1 MSRSDQVLSSLASS
15 INCALLQT
23 FVRVVETGNI
33 SAAARSLFLA
43 QSAVSAQLATL
54 TRAVGVTLLE
64 RVHGRWEPTAAGR
77 AVYDRALEL
86 LRLVDTLEREVQD
99 RIDDVAGHVVIG
111 STRTITDTV
120 LPRIVA
126 SFREQFPKIR
136 LEVLTGNRRDAE
148 MWLASDRIDAALVA
162 LPFGKKGLAIHR
174 FGIDRLLAI
183 LPATHEYAE
192 REDITFAELA
202 GEPFVLFEDGSGT
215 RSLIEER
222 LGIRFPELDIALSLN
237 SNDAIVGAVEAG
249 LGVSFMPEVS
259 ARRWERIGSIRA
271 LPVSDLELTRELA
284 IVVREGVAHSNAT
297 EKFIDH
303 LGAAALVSSP

>member
-1 MSRSDQVLSSLASS
+1 MSRSDQLLSSFASS
-15 INCALLQT
+15 MNCALLQT

-86 LRLVDTLEREVQD
+86 LRLVDTMEREVHD
-99 RIDDVAGHVVIG
+99 RIDDVAGHVVVG
-111 STRTITDTV
+111 STRTITDTI

-126 SFREQFPKIR
+126 SFRGQYPKIR
-136 LEVLTGNRRDAE
+136 LEVLAGNRRDAE

-162 LPFGKKGLAIHR
+162 LPFGKKGLAVYP
-174 FGIDRLLAI
+174 FGNDRLLAI
-183 LPATHEYAE
+183 VPVTHRLAE
-192 REDITFAELA
+192 RDDITFEELA
-202 GEPFVLFEDGSGT
+202 SDPFVLFEDGSGT

-222 LGIRFPELDIALSLN
+222 LGTRFPELDVALSLN

-271 LPVSDLELTRELA
+271 LPIRDLELFRELA
-284 IVVREGVAHSNAT
+284 VAVREGVARSSAT
-297 EKFIDH
+297 EKFIAH
-303 LGAAALVSSP
+303 LSETALVT